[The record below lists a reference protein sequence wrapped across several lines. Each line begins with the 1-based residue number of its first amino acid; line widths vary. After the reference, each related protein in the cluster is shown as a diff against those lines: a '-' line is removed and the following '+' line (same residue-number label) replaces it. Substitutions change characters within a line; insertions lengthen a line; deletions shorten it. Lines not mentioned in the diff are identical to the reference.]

1 MFKIRKIKINL
12 NTKDTGS
19 FVSKSKHIIKLTG
32 FFGAISYPGCVIV
45 IEGEALIQLPS
56 NTLINFSLKDGLS
69 DDFSLYL
76 VMCDMDYDSY
86 TFKKMKPYID
96 SLIHVQNSIFEHT
109 YRAFENHPH
118 HEPGAKPTEHLI
130 VNKLRDAKVLSQ
142 LKTQGIEG
150 VVLLGEPKY
159 YGRFGFESQPNLI
172 FPGVPSEYFLAISL
186 ANNIPTGEVAYH
198 SAFFDN

>member
-1 MFKIRKIKINL
+1 MKIRAENNSDI
-12 NTKDTGS
+12 TE
-19 FVSKSKHIIKLTG
+19 
-32 FFGAISYPGCVIV
+32 
-45 IEGEALIQLPS
+45 IE
-56 NTLINFSLKDGLS
+56 TLI
-69 DDFSLYL
+69 
-76 VMCDMDYDSY
+76 
-86 TFKKMKPYID
+86 
-96 SLIHVQNSIFEHT
+96 

-130 VNKLRDAKVLSQ
+130 VNKLRDAKVLSLSLVCEDQTGIIGHIAFSPILINGEESVWYGLGPVSVMPERQNEGIGGALIREGLAQ

-159 YGRFGFESQPNLI
+159 YGRFGFESQPNLTL
-172 FPGVPSEYFLAISL
+172 PGVPSEYFLAISL

>member
-1 MFKIRKIKINL
+1 MKIRAENHSDI
-12 NTKDTGS
+12 TE
-19 FVSKSKHIIKLTG
+19 
-32 FFGAISYPGCVIV
+32 
-45 IEGEALIQLPS
+45 IE
-56 NTLINFSLKDGLS
+56 TLI
-69 DDFSLYL
+69 
-76 VMCDMDYDSY
+76 
-86 TFKKMKPYID
+86 
-96 SLIHVQNSIFEHT
+96 

-130 VNKLRDAKVLSQ
+130 VNKLRDAKVLSLALVCEDQTGIIGHIAFSPIFINGEESVWYGLGPVSVMPERQSEGIGGALIRESLAQ

-159 YGRFGFESQPNLI
+159 YGRFGFESQPNLTL
-172 FPGVPSEYFLAISL
+172 PGVPSEYFLAISL

>member
-1 MFKIRKIKINL
+1 MKIRAENHSDI
-12 NTKDTGS
+12 TE
-19 FVSKSKHIIKLTG
+19 
-32 FFGAISYPGCVIV
+32 
-45 IEGEALIQLPS
+45 IE
-56 NTLINFSLKDGLS
+56 TLI
-69 DDFSLYL
+69 
-76 VMCDMDYDSY
+76 
-86 TFKKMKPYID
+86 
-96 SLIHVQNSIFEHT
+96 

-130 VNKLRDAKVLSQ
+130 VNKLRDAKVLSLSLVCEDQTGIIAHIAFSPILINGEESVWYGLGPVSVMPERQGEGIGGALIREGLSQ

-159 YGRFGFESQPNLI
+159 YGRFGFESQPNLT

>member
-1 MFKIRKIKINL
+1 MKIRAENHSDI
-12 NTKDTGS
+12 TE
-19 FVSKSKHIIKLTG
+19 
-32 FFGAISYPGCVIV
+32 
-45 IEGEALIQLPS
+45 IE
-56 NTLINFSLKDGLS
+56 TLI
-69 DDFSLYL
+69 
-76 VMCDMDYDSY
+76 
-86 TFKKMKPYID
+86 
-96 SLIHVQNSIFEHT
+96 

-130 VNKLRDAKVLSQ
+130 ANKLRDAKVLSLSLVCEDQTGIIGHIAFSPILINGEESVWYGLGPVSVMPERQGEGIGGALICEGLSQ

-159 YGRFGFESQPNLI
+159 YGRFGFESQPNLT
-172 FPGVPSEYFLAISL
+172 FPGAPSEYFLAISL